1 MCTACKPL
9 NGTGPGH
16 TVNEKESEEG
26 QEQRAD
32 RAILAPDRGVF
43 SFNVYFVFN
52 FWIALFVNKVRI

>member
-32 RAILAPDRGVF
+32 AQFGCASFSIFNF
-43 SFNVYFVFN
+43 SFNVHLFLTFVF
-52 FWIALFVNKVRI
+52 K

>member
-9 NGTGPGH
+9 DGTSPGH

-32 RAILAPDRGVF
+32 RAIWRQIEEYFHLMYTLFLTFGLPF
-43 SFNVYFVFN
+43 S
-52 FWIALFVNKVRI
+52 

>member
-9 NGTGPGH
+9 DGTSPGH

-32 RAILAPDRGVF
+32 RAIWRQIEE
-43 SFNVYFVFN
+43 YFHLIVFN
-52 FWIALFVNKVRI
+52 F